1 MTTEEMVDAFIKHVD
16 QYRRYERQVTQLIY
30 ELEKWQ
36 AVAISGISE
45 EAIAAALFAYDMENK
60 K

>member
-16 QYRRYERQVTQLIY
+16 QYRRYERQVAQLIY

-45 EAIAAALFAYDMENK
+45 EGIVAALFAYDMENK